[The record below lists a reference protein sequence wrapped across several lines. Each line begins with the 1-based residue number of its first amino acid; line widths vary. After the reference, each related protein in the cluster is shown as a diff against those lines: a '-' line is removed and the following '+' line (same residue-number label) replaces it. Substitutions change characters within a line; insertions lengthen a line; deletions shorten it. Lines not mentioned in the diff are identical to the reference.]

1 MTEIHPMPQGK
12 HTLEA
17 KPHYSFVTRTLID
30 LFLKGE
36 LPAIQ
41 EIIVEPDYGYAGQVI
56 YQNGIVRMF
65 KGSDIGINTS
75 GANQISADKGYTKYF
90 LQRMGYQTPSGKVFL
105 LPHYLKDLDKA
116 LSKYAFQSY
125 ARVEEIDTYILSTVG
140 YPCFL
145 KPNEGSRGKGV
156 SKCLNKQDI
165 EATIADYQREH
176 LTMVLV
182 EQAVP
187 WLDYRVVVL
196 QNEVIAC
203 YSRRPL
209 TVVGN
214 GQSTIKEQLLQKRT
228 AFISMK
234 RTALIDFD
242 DKRIARQ
249 LAKHNYNL
257 ATVLPEGEVC
267 AIYDVSNLSA
277 GGELEDFT
285 DRLHHSWHDL
295 CIEVTAQM
303 GLNFCGV
310 DLACADIENATADYA
325 ILELNGSPGLDN
337 YAANGEKHAQRV
349 RDMYKVIFNLE
360 PELHKAVGN

>member
-1 MTEIHPMPQGK
+1 VPEIHPIAQEKYP
-12 HTLEA
+12 LEV

-36 LPAIQ
+36 IPTIR
-41 EIIVEPDYGYAGQVI
+41 EIIAEPNYGYAGKII

-75 GANQISADKGYTKYF
+75 GANQIAADKGYTKYF

-105 LPHYLKDLDKA
+105 LPQYVQDLDKA
-116 LSKYAFQSY
+116 LSKYAFQNY
-125 ARVEEIDTYILSTVG
+125 ARTEEIDTYIRSTIG

-165 EATIADYQREH
+165 EATIADYQQEH
-176 LTMVLV
+176 INMVLV
-182 EQAVP
+182 EQAVSWP
-187 WLDYRVVVL
+187 DYRIVVL
-196 QNEVIAC
+196 RDEIIAC

-209 TVVGN
+209 AVVGN
-214 GQSTIKEQLLQKRT
+214 GKATIRDLLLQKRT
-228 AFISMK
+228 SFINMK
-234 RTALIDFD
+234 RTALIDLD
-242 DKRIARQ
+242 DKRIVRH
-249 LAKHNYNL
+249 LAKQNYDL
-257 ATVLPEGEVC
+257 ETVLPRGEVC

-285 DRLHHSWHDL
+285 DRLHQYWHDL
-295 CIEVTAQM
+295 CIELTAQM

-310 DLACADIENATADYA
+310 DLACADIENASADYA

-337 YAANGEKHAQRV
+337 YAANNQKNAQKV
-349 RDMYKVIFNLE
+349 RDMYKRIFNSE
-360 PELHKAVGN
+360 GIWKDTF